1 MISVLHILLTYTH
14 NTNMI
19 LHQWWIIPK
28 SLTIILTDKSDMV
41 AHGKVSNA
49 DSHSFMDYELEK
61 EKLINI
67 ILLAYLAISHSDTCV
82 CT

>member
-1 MISVLHILLTYTH
+1 
-14 NTNMI
+14 MI

-49 DSHSFMDYELEK
+49 DSHSFMDYKLEK
-61 EKLINI
+61 ENSLI
-67 ILLAYLAISHSDTCV
+67 
-82 CT
+82 